1 MIKKIEI
8 HTIFVFVLLV
18 LCSAIAWGQ
27 ANTSL
32 RGTVADQS
40 TAVVPKAQLTLTNT
54 ATVLERK
61 TVSRDTGEYE
71 FLQVPPGPYRLTAEA
86 PGFKKYEAND
96 LRLEVSNPATVNIV
110 LEVGGTTEVVAVTAD
125 APVLNAVDA
134 SIGAVIT
141 ENQVKQL
148 PLEARDVA
156 ALYSIQPGVVY
167 LGNRPDMNVNND
179 TRSGAV
185 NGAHSDQSNILLD
198 GVDVNDQTR
207 GYAFSSVLRLTPD
220 SMQEF
225 RVQTTNY
232 DAAGGRSSGAQ
243 VSIVTKGGSNN
254 FHGSL
259 YEYTRNTATSANDY
273 LIKISQLQSG
283 EPNKPLKLIRNIFGG
298 SLGGRLKKDRA
309 FFFVN
314 YEGRRDAQ
322 ANSELRVVPTATLR
336 QGIVQYP
343 YCTVALDAGGN
354 CPGAVKNFS
363 LSPSTLTSMDPQH
376 AGPNQAVLH
385 FFQGFPLP
393 NDIGTGD
400 GLNFGG
406 YRFAAPVH
414 NTFDTYIARLDY
426 LLTQNG
432 NHTLF
437 WRGNFQQD
445 RQDGVPYLP
454 GLSPLQTDID
464 HSKGFV
470 AGYTAVLTPAL
481 VNNFRY
487 GLTRQSHGVQGNS
500 NEPWIRFRGINDN
513 SANAPFNFVYSH
525 AFTAPVHN
533 LVDDLSWKK
542 GSHSIAAGT
551 NIRFIRNPRTSQ
563 LSSFSDGVTNAS
575 VLTTAGIANKGTF
588 MDPPLNGFPAVLP
601 SFNNSYDYPLMDLL
615 GAVTQGDAFYNH
627 DRKGTLLA
635 QGSPI
640 KRHFAA
646 DEYEFYLQDSFRI
659 KPNLTIT
666 YGLRYELLSPPW
678 ETTGEQVSPN
688 IDMGSWFLTRAQ
700 NMAKGIPSNADPSIS
715 FDLAGPVNGKRGFYN
730 WDYNN
735 FAPRIG
741 IAYLP
746 DPKSGFLKRIFGE
759 GHTSIRAGFG
769 VVYDHI
775 GSGLLSSFDSQGAYG
790 LTSLITSPP
799 GILGLDDA
807 PRISSVNVVPS
818 EVLAPAPPGGF
829 PQTPPPTPGNIFWGL
844 DNSLR
849 TPYSYQLSF
858 SISRELPKNM
868 IVEASYV
875 GHLAHKLLA
884 QEDLAMPYNLVDP
897 ESKVDYFSA
906 ATRFSK
912 LAQANTPVSAIT
924 PTLVGPTAAYWNNL
938 FPNIANLLDP
948 SNGTAGLSPVQAA
961 YKVFSDYSLLH
972 NETTFQFFLDFPFPG
987 FMCPNGCSK
996 FGANT
1001 FYNPQYSSLYAWRSI
1016 ANSSYNALQ
1025 LSFRK
1030 RFSQGVQF
1038 DFNYTFS
1045 KSLDLSSDA
1054 ERIQPWQ
1061 GLGGQ
1066 IINSW
1071 DYKALRAPSD
1081 FDTRHQISG
1090 NWVLEF
1096 PFGRGKRFGSNVNAA
1111 ADALLGGWQISGI
1124 YRWTTGFPVG
1134 VFNGATWSTNWQL
1147 GGNAVPLGALPAT
1160 GVHKNGDGTV
1170 NLFGDPGAAIGGFRV
1185 TYPGESGVRNN
1196 LRGPGVLGWDM
1207 GLGKRWKMPYAEGHS
1222 VQFRWEVFNVPN
1234 AVRFD
1239 VQSASLYL
1247 DNSTSFGKYT
1257 RLLSNPRIMQF
1268 ALRYDF

>member
-1 MIKKIEI
+1 MTKKIGI
-8 HTIFVFVLLV
+8 HGIFVFVILL
-18 LCSAIAWGQ
+18 LCSAMVWGQ

-32 RGTVADQS
+32 RGTVADPS
-40 TAVVPKAQLTLTNT
+40 GAVVPKAQLALTNA
-54 ATVLERK
+54 ATGLERK
-61 TVSRDTGEYE
+61 AVSRDSGEYE
-71 FLQVPPGPYRLTAEA
+71 FLQVPPGSYRLRAESS
-86 PGFKKYEAND
+86 GFKKYEAND

-110 LEVGGTTEVVAVTAD
+110 LEVGGTTEVVAVTAEV
-125 APVLNAVDA
+125 PLLNTVDA

-167 LGNRPDMNVNND
+167 LGNRADMPVNTD

-207 GYAFSSVLRLTPD
+207 GYAFTSVLRMTPD
-220 SMQEF
+220 AMQEF
-225 RVQTTNY
+225 RVATTNY
-232 DAAGGRSSGAQ
+232 DADGGRSSGAQ
-243 VSIVTKGGSNN
+243 VSIVTKGGSND

-259 YEYTRNTATSANDY
+259 YEYNRNTATTANDY
-273 LIKISQLQSG
+273 FIKLSQLQNG
-283 EPNKPLKLIRNIFGG
+283 QENKPPQLIRNVFGA

-309 FFFVN
+309 FFFLN

-343 YCTVALDAGGN
+343 YCTVAVDADGN

-363 LSPSTLTSMDPQH
+363 LSPQTLASMDPQH
-376 AGPNQAVLH
+376 IGPNQAVMKFL
-385 FFQGFPLP
+385 QGYPQP
-393 NDIGTGD
+393 NDTGTGD
-400 GLNFGG
+400 GLNYGG

-414 NTFDTYIARLDY
+414 NTYNTYIARFDY
-426 LLTQNG
+426 LLTGSG
-432 NHTLF
+432 NHALF

-445 RQDGVPYLP
+445 KEDGVPYLP
-454 GLSPLQTDID
+454 GLSPLRTDID

-470 AGYTAVLTPAL
+470 AGYTAVLTPNL

-500 NEPWIRFRGINDN
+500 NETWIRFRGLNDN
-513 SANAPFNFVYSH
+513 AANAPNNFVYTH

-542 GSHSIAAGT
+542 GSHSIAAGV
-551 NIRFIRNPRTSQ
+551 NVRFIRNPR
-563 LSSFSDGVTNAS
+563 LSLENSFSDGVTNAS
-575 VLTTAGIANKGTF
+575 YLTAAGIANTGTF
-588 MDPPLNGFPAVLP
+588 MDPPLSSLPAVLQ
-601 SFNNSYDYPLMDLL
+601 SFNNSYDYPLMALM
-615 GAVTQGDAFYNH
+615 GAVTQGDAVYNY
-627 DRKGTLLA
+627 DRQGNLLA
-635 QGSPI
+635 QGAPV

-646 DEYEFYLQDSFRI
+646 DEYEFYIQDSFRI

-678 ETTGEQVSPN
+678 ETNGLQVSPN
-688 IDMGSWFLTRAQ
+688 VDMGQWFLTRAQ
-700 NMAKGIPSNADPSIS
+700 NMAKGIPSNADPVLS
-715 FDLAGPVNGKRGFYN
+715 FDLAGPANGKRGFYG

-735 FAPRIG
+735 FAPRLG

-746 DPKSGFLKRIFGE
+746 GPKSGFLKSIFGDRQ
-759 GHTSIRAGFG
+759 TSIRAGFG

-775 GSGLLSSFDSQGAYG
+775 GAGLLNSFDSNGSYG
-790 LTSLITSPP
+790 LSSVITSPP
-799 GILGLDDA
+799 GVLGLDNA
-807 PRISSVNVVPS
+807 PRITSVNAVPS
-818 EVLAPAPPGGF
+818 DVLAPAPPGGY

-875 GHLAHKLLA
+875 GHLAHKLLV
-884 QEDLAMPYNLVDP
+884 QEDLAMPLNLVDKA
-897 ESKVDYFSA
+897 SGVDYFHA
-906 ATRFSK
+906 ATRFSQ
-912 LAQANTPVSAIT
+912 LAQAGTDVSAIT
-924 PTLVGPTAAYWNNL
+924 PSLVGSTASFWSNL
-938 FPNIANLLDP
+938 FPGLAGGGL
-948 SNGTAGLSPVQAA
+948 TALQGA
-961 YKVFSDYSLLH
+961 YSVMKDFLY
-972 NETTFQFFLDFPFPG
+972 NETTGLFVLDFPG
-987 FMCPNGCSK
+987 IGCDNGCSK
-996 FGANT
+996 FGGNA

-1016 ANSSYNALQ
+1016 GNSSYNAMQ
-1025 LSFRK
+1025 LALRK
-1030 RFSQGVQF
+1030 RFSQGMQF

-1054 ERIQPWQ
+1054 ERIQPVG

-1066 IINSW
+1066 VINSW
-1071 DYKALRAPSD
+1071 DYKALRAVSD
-1081 FDTRHQISG
+1081 FDTRHQISA
-1090 NWVLEF
+1090 NWVIEL
-1096 PFGRGKRFGSNVNAA
+1096 PFGRGKRFGSNLSAA
-1111 ADALLGGWQISGI
+1111 ADALIGGWQLSGI
-1124 YRWTTGFPVG
+1124 YRWTTGFPFS
-1134 VFNGATWSTNWQL
+1134 VFNGATWSTNWEL
-1147 GGNAVPLGALPAT
+1147 GGDAVPTGPLPST
-1160 GVHKNGDGTV
+1160 GVYKNGDGSV
-1170 NLFGDPGAAIGGFRV
+1170 NVFADPGKAIGGFRY
-1185 TYPGESGVRNN
+1185 TYPGESGARNN
-1196 LRGPGVLGWDM
+1196 LRGDGVFGWDM

-1222 VQFRWEVFNVPN
+1222 LQLRWEVFNVPN

-1239 VQSASLYL
+1239 VQSISPEL
-1247 DNSTSFGKYT
+1247 DISTSFGKYT

-1268 ALRYDF
+1268 ALRYEF